1 VDGRRR
7 GEGGS
12 TCAMVELF
20 PTRLSPIN
28 NTAWFFML
36 GLLFRKFGLLKSKTT
51 ADGAECRFV
60 FDRRVQF
67 HFPFFVLLGF
77 SLWLKKVKKSCCFIN
92 IARMPQPFLRYRY
105 SFDLSHVNS
114 GRRSITKI
122 VISNGEQILTQIYD
136 F

>member
-1 VDGRRR
+1 
-7 GEGGS
+7 
-12 TCAMVELF
+12 MIELF
-20 PTRLSPIN
+20 PTRLSPSN

-36 GLLFRKFGLLKSKTT
+36 GLLFHKFGLLKSKTT
-51 ADGAECRFV
+51 ADGAEWRIV
-60 FDRRVQF
+60 FDKRVQF

-92 IARMPQPFLRYRY
+92 IARIPQPFLRCRY
-105 SFDLSHVNS
+105 SFDLSHVNN

-136 F
+136 FRG